1 VIYGSCFVGEALVP
15 LFVSWCEHGMNAYRY
30 HQHRSCF
37 GPLGIP
43 LQEIMTH
50 NWHARKDVA
59 IIQIV
64 CLRKL
69 IIIEKIKLK

>member
-1 VIYGSCFVGEALVP
+1 MLIDIISK
-15 LFVSWCEHGMNAYRY
+15 
-30 HQHRSCF
+30 HRSCF
-37 GPLGIP
+37 GPLGVP